1 MPDLR
6 CFSVSQDGRV
16 SSFATAAAALAA
28 RAAGGYVWIDLV
40 NPTRDD
46 LVALA
51 EPFGLHPLAI
61 EDCLDDQQVPKIED
75 FPGNTFVLVNRHH
88 FSDRT
93 LHIEEV
99 DFFIGQGF
107 LLTVSAHAEAHGA
120 QARLDEA
127 IRIDQAAV
135 GKGPDFLLH
144 VILDHI
150 VDGKLLAIEALQ
162 DDLDAAEEVALRRGS
177 AAFDPS
183 GLLELRRSLLAI
195 RKSLFHEREILIKI
209 CRRDSPFISE
219 ASIFRFRDIY
229 DHLVKFVEI
238 IEVCRELISS
248 LLEIHLALVNNELA
262 RLGNR
267 TNQVVRRL
275 TFITT
280 IFMPLSFFAGIGG
293 MSEWSMMT
301 GPENWR
307 IAYPAFLA
315 GMAVVGLTSYFI
327 LKWLDR
333 RGTGQER

>member
-1 MPDLR
+1 MSDQR
-6 CFSVSQDGRV
+6 CFHVSQNGQMTGC
-16 SSFATAAAALAA
+16 ATAEAALAA

-40 NPTRDD
+40 DPTRDV
-46 LVALA
+46 LQALA
-51 EPFGLHPLAI
+51 DPFGLHPLAI
-61 EDCLDDQQVPKIED
+61 EDCLDDEQVPKIED
-75 FPGNTFVLVNRHH
+75 FPGNTFILFNRYH
-88 FSDRT
+88 FSNGT
-93 LHIEEV
+93 LEIEEV

-107 LLTVSAHAEAHGA
+107 LVTVSAHADAQGT

-135 GKGPDFLLH
+135 GKGPEFLLH
-144 VILDHI
+144 AILDHI
-150 VDGKLLAIEALQ
+150 VDRKLIAIEALQ
-162 DDLDAAEEVALRRGS
+162 DDLDTSEEETLRRGS

-183 GLLELRRSLLAI
+183 GLLGLRRSLLAI
-195 RKSLFHEREILIKI
+195 RKSLFHEREILTKI

-219 ASIFRFRDIY
+219 ASIFRYRDVY

-238 IEVCRELISS
+238 VEVCRELISS
-248 LLEIHLALVNNELA
+248 LLEIHLSLVNNELA

-275 TFITT
+275 TYITT
-280 IFMPLSFFAGIGG
+280 IFMPLSFFAGVGG

-315 GMAVVGLTSYFI
+315 GMGVIGVISYFI
-327 LKWLDR
+327 LAWLDR
-333 RGTGQER
+333 RGTGLER

>member
-1 MPDLR
+1 MSDLR
-6 CFSVSQDGRV
+6 CFHVSPDGQV
-16 SSFATAAAALAA
+16 TAAATAAAARAA
-28 RAAGGYVWIDLV
+28 RSGGGYVWIDV
-40 NPTRDD
+40 VDPTRDD

-61 EDCLDDQQVPKIED
+61 EDCLDDQQIPKIED
-75 FPGNTFVLVNRHH
+75 FPGNTFVLFNRFH
-88 FSDRT
+88 FSERA
-93 LHIEEV
+93 LRIEEV
-99 DFFIGQGF
+99 DFFLGRDF
-107 LLTVSAHAEAHGA
+107 LVTVSAHPEAQA
-120 QARLDEA
+120 TQARLDET
-127 IRIDQAAV
+127 IRMDRAAV

-150 VDGKLLAIEALQ
+150 VDRKLLAIEALQ
-162 DDLDAAEEVALRRGS
+162 DDLDTAEEDTLNRGS

-209 CRRDSPFISE
+209 CRRDSPYISE

-238 IEVCRELISS
+238 IEVSRELISS
-248 LLEIHLALVNNELA
+248 LLEIHLSLVNNELA

-280 IFMPLSFFAGIGG
+280 IFMPLSFLAGVGG

-301 GPENWR
+301 GPANWR

-315 GMAVVGLTSYFI
+315 GMAVVGVVSYFI

-333 RGTGQER
+333 RGAGAER